1 MPNLTPSEAIAK
13 IRERYVDIDRLKVF
27 AASQYEPDAGSELA
41 IDDLDWPYLRV
52 SETARYGLAAAVDH
66 LDCYRFLVEQRR
78 LFPPGQ
84 LTLVRAAI
92 VGAAQAV
99 WVLAPDD
106 RDARIERGRTA
117 AVEWYRQH
125 LLHTKAL
132 LPLSSTEAGE
142 AAELVRFLTE
152 RLQELE
158 VKRDADRQRAR
169 YEATAIIRQAAL
181 ETYGQ
186 PGVGG
191 DPESYANEAVAEWR
205 RTSGV
210 AHGLS
215 WAQLSGAARDAT
227 DAGNGMAWFGVS
239 ADINDSLN
247 PFLLASHLL
256 RPSPKRDAGGE
267 TSCPTVPRDGQ
278 GLS

>member
-1 MPNLTPSEAIAK
+1 MPDLTPSEAIAK
-13 IRERYVDIDRLKVF
+13 IRERYVDIDRLKVL
-27 AASQYEPDAGSELA
+27 AASQYEPHEGSELA

-66 LDCYRFLVEQRR
+66 MDCYRLLVEQGR
-78 LFPPGQ
+78 LFPSGQ

-106 RDARIERGRTA
+106 RDGRIERGRTA

-132 LPLSSTEAGE
+132 QPLPSTQAAD

-152 RLQELE
+152 RLQELQA
-158 VKRDADRQRAR
+158 KRKADRQGAR
-169 YEATAIIRQAAL
+169 YEATTMIRQAAL
-181 ETYGQ
+181 ETYRQ
-186 PGVGG
+186 PGVRGNA
-191 DPESYANEAVAEWR
+191 ESYADEAVAEWR

-215 WAQLSGAARDAT
+215 WAQLSGASREAT
-227 DAGNGMAWFGVS
+227 DAGSGMAWFGVS
-239 ADINDSLN
+239 ANINDSLN

-256 RPSPKRDAGGE
+256 RFGSKLLTRRSTALPA
-267 TSCPTVPRDGQ
+267 T
-278 GLS
+278 